1 MTSSPDRAKKLARRP
16 NHLSVRPFPAKAI
29 AMIRLLAG
37 PIVLLVAAVAAAQPK
52 VDAAPAPAVQNVRQL
67 TTTPAEAPVPALR
80 LALRV
85 RQADR
90 LPGNAALDYYR
101 AALLVPEWPRDAM
114 ASEKQHAR
122 LDGWDAAPLD
132 KLPVADVTTYLDTF
146 TGGFDALDAASR
158 RDGLDWRQG
167 VAVKMDRL
175 EDLFRETGKFR
186 ELARLNGFRV
196 RRDLARD
203 DFDAA
208 ARDLRS
214 GFRLSQAVGEGSTTV
229 QLLVGVAIGSL
240 TVGQAD
246 QFVGR
251 PGSPNLY
258 WALADLPRPL
268 FDPRP
273 ALEGESVFFEE
284 HVRKMVFVGKE
295 SADACRAVRDDL
307 YKAFR
312 LPYPRATAELAKART
327 RIEALKKERPDPVVS
342 VYALSVP
349 ALEKVYHA
357 FARLDR
363 RLAALSAVEA
373 VRLHAAEN
381 KGTPPAALADITAV
395 PVPLDPFTGRPF
407 EYAARAD
414 GFTLTAAEVE
424 GSSPGNGVRYEVT
437 FRR

>member
-1 MTSSPDRAKKLARRP
+1 ML
-16 NHLSVRPFPAKAI
+16 
-29 AMIRLLAG
+29 RLLAG
-37 PIVLLVAAVAAAQPK
+37 PLVLLAAAVAAAQPK
-52 VDAAPAPAVQNVRQL
+52 ADAAPAPAAQNIRTL
-67 TTTPAEAPVPALR
+67 TTTPAAAPVPALR

-85 RQADR
+85 RQTDR

-101 AALLVPEWPRDAM
+101 AALLVPEGPRDPM
-114 ASEKQHAR
+114 AIEKHHAK
-122 LDGWDAAPLD
+122 LDGWEAAPLD
-132 KLPVADVTTYLDTF
+132 KLPVAEVTAYLDTF
-146 TGGFDALDAASR
+146 TGGFEALDAASR

-167 VAVKMDRL
+167 VTVKLDRL
-175 EDLFRETGKFR
+175 DDLFRETGKFR
-186 ELARLNGFRV
+186 EIARLNGFRV

-214 GFRLSQAVGEGSTTV
+214 GFRLSRAVGEGSTAV
-229 QLLVGVAIGSL
+229 QLLIGVAIGSL

-258 WALADLPRPL
+258 WALTDLPRPL

-273 ALEGESVFFEE
+273 ALEGETEFFEE
-284 HVRKMVFVGKE
+284 HARKMLFVGKA
-295 SADACRAVRDDL
+295 SADLCRAMRDDQ

-312 LPYPRATAELAKART
+312 LPYPRATVELAKVRT
-327 RIEALKKERPDPVVS
+327 RAEALKKERSDPMVTVF
-342 VYALSVP
+342 ALTVP
-349 ALEKVYHA
+349 PIEKAYHA

-363 RLAALSAVEA
+363 RLAALTAVEA

-395 PVPLDPFTGRPF
+395 PVPLDPFSGRPF

-414 GFTLTAAEVE
+414 GFTLTAPEVE